1 MEGQKLSEMTDV
13 QELELMETLSRSM
26 EPAPAEREQMIAEVV
41 AYSESFLRALDQA
54 PGFVS
59 CDAPGAA
66 LLDSPIAEDGID
78 LGSALQLIGDN
89 VDRPGINTASG
100 KMLGFI
106 PGGGLF
112 HAALGDYLAAVGN
125 RYSGH
130 FFGGPGAVRMEN
142 LLVQWMADIIGY
154 PESAGGSLLSGG
166 SLAHLTAIVCARDA
180 GDIQGEAV
188 ARSVVYLTQHT
199 HYSVSKALHIAGLGN
214 CGVRHIPVD
223 GRFRMEA
230 SALAQAIAQDRNDGL
245 RPWLVVASAGTTDTG
260 SVDPLPEIGEI
271 AEKNGLWFHVD
282 GAYGAFFTLTE
293 EGRAILKGMERSDS
307 IIMDPHK
314 TLFLP
319 HGTGAVL
326 LRDRQLLYRSFR
338 WQSYVVQDVPERA
351 DELSPMDLSPEL
363 TRHFRGLRMW
373 LPLKVLGVAPFRAAL
388 REKIKL
394 ARYFHEQ
401 IQKID
406 GFEVGPAP
414 DLSIVVFRHVPRR
427 GDADEFNQRLLEAM
441 LQDGRIFV
449 SSTRV
454 GGNFVLRLAVGSF
467 RTHLDDINETL
478 EVLEQ
483 LSGRLKA

>member
-1 MEGQKLSEMTDV
+1 MSEKVDIDDLERMEA
-13 QELELMETLSRSM
+13 LSRTL
-26 EPAPAEREQMIAEVV
+26 EPGPADRERMV
-41 AYSESFLRALDQA
+41 ALVAGYAESFLKELDQA
-54 PGFVS
+54 PGFVLS
-59 CDAPGAA
+59 DAPGAP
-66 LLDSPIAEDGID
+66 LLDSPITEDGID

-112 HAALGDYLAAVGN
+112 HSALGDFLAAVSN

-142 LLVQWMADIIGY
+142 MLVSWMANIIGY
-154 PESAGGSLLSGG
+154 LESAGGTLLSGG
-166 SLAHLTAIVCARDA
+166 SLAHLTAIVCARDSC
-180 GDIQGEAV
+180 GIQGEEV
-188 ARSVVYLTQHT
+188 ARSVVYITEHA
-199 HYSVSKALHIAGLGN
+199 HHSVSKALHIAGLSE
-214 CGVRHIPVD
+214 CVVRHVPVD

-230 SALAQAIAQDRNDGL
+230 HSLAETVKGDKKRGL
-245 RPWLVVASAGTTDTG
+245 RPWLVVGSAGTTNTG

-271 AEKNGLWFHVD
+271 SEQHGLWFHVD
-282 GAYGAFFTLTE
+282 GAYGAFFILTP
-293 EGRAILKGMERSDS
+293 EGKGILEGMARSDS

-326 LRDRQLLYRSFR
+326 LKDWKQLHKSFR

-351 DELSPMDLSPEL
+351 DELSPMDMSPEL

-388 REKIKL
+388 SEKINL

-414 DLSIVVFRHVPRR
+414 DLSIVIFRFIPPQ
-427 GDADEFNQRLLEAM
+427 GSPDAFNQRLLEAI
-441 LQDGRIFV
+441 LEDGRIFV

-454 GGNFVLRLAVGSF
+454 DGNFVLRLAVGSF
-467 RTHLDDINETL
+467 RTHLNDIDETL

-483 LSGRLKA
+483 LSGRMVG